1 MDSLE
6 ILTVDGQLRPNQP
19 AIEDPNESLL
29 DIEDDTFLSGTEE
42 DIRDIE
48 IPDAE
53 PKRADQALQP
63 TRGRVM
69 RNPEMENQLGA
80 RSKKPNERKRKLDA
94 LNRHQSQDGKKP
106 RRAMEVISLNTMIE
120 QSETA
125 ITKLRAHIKDGTC
138 PKTLRYNVRANIT
151 PDEQERNRLDK
162 KNCRTGIY
170 SLFSEIPP
178 EAH

>member
-48 IPDAE
+48 IPDAQ
-53 PKRADQALQP
+53 PKREDQAPQP

-80 RSKKPNERKRKLDA
+80 RSKKPNERKRKLDT

-106 RRAMEVISLNTMIE
+106 RRAMEVISLNTKIE
-120 QSETA
+120 RSETA
-125 ITKLRAHIKDGTC
+125 
-138 PKTLRYNVRANIT
+138 
-151 PDEQERNRLDK
+151 
-162 KNCRTGIY
+162 
-170 SLFSEIPP
+170 
-178 EAH
+178 